1 MDEYSR
7 ETITTQSI
15 TGNRVIT
22 TKPPATFIHMT
33 TAEAAIVYD
42 ALEAAYRR
50 LDTGQWRPV
59 MDEHRRTVLWDH
71 ANLIREWLEGVA
83 FWRENGGAWP

>member
-22 TKPPATFIHMT
+22 TKPPATFMHMT

-42 ALEAAYRR
+42 ALEAAYQPASIVRS
-50 LDTGQWRPV
+50 LGH

>member
-1 MDEYSR
+1 
-7 ETITTQSI
+7 
-15 TGNRVIT
+15 
-22 TKPPATFIHMT
+22 
-33 TAEAAIVYD
+33 
-42 ALEAAYRR
+42 
-50 LDTGQWRPV
+50 